1 MRFRMNHKTKKN
13 VWFVYLLRCSDHSLY
28 TGITKNIPQRLQ
40 EHNYSDKGAK
50 YTRGR
55 RPVILVYSEEQ
66 SSRAT
71 AARREYQIKHFSR
84 KQKEQLI
91 KNWNIHG

>member
-1 MRFRMNHKTKKN
+1 MKRQKTEHF
-13 VWFVYLLRCSDHSLY
+13 WFVYLLRCRDRSLY
-28 TGITKNIPQRLQ
+28 TGITKNIPQRLHD
-40 EHNYSDKGAK
+40 HNHTYKGAK

-55 RPVILVYSEEQ
+55 RPVSLVYSEEQ
-66 SSRAT
+66 SSRAA
-71 AARREYQIKHFSR
+71 AARREYQIKNFSR

>member
-1 MRFRMNHKTKKN
+1 MNCKKKETT
-13 VWFVYLLRCSDHSLY
+13 WFVYLLRCSDHSLY

-40 EHNYSDKGAK
+40 DHNHTDKGAK

-55 RPVILVYSEEQ
+55 RPVSLVYSEKQ
-66 SSRAT
+66 PSRAT
-71 AARREYQIKHFSR
+71 AASREYQIKHFSR

-91 KNWNIHG
+91 KNWNNHG